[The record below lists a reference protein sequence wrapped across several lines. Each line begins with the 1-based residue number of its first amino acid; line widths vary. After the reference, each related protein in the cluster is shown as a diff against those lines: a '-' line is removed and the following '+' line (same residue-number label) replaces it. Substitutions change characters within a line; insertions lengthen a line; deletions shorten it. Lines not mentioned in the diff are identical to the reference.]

1 MRELVLD
8 TETTGLDPLNGDRL
22 VEIGCVELVNQV
34 ATGKTYH
41 QYINPER
48 DMPSGAFAVHGL
60 SEEFLQ
66 GHPIFSDVIDAFLE
80 FIGDDP
86 LIIHNAKFDLG
97 FINAELRN
105 LNRPSLPM
113 SQSIDTVAIARKRF
127 PGAPAS
133 LDALCRR
140 FDIDNSSR
148 TKHGAL
154 LDAELLAEVYLELC
168 GGRQPALSLVTPESV
183 ASVSDDMVAHR
194 KIDPEKVVHPP
205 RSHVASPD
213 EIKAH
218 EAFIAKLPDP
228 IWLRN
233 TRPVK

>member
-127 PGAPAS
+127 PGALA
-133 LDALCRR
+133 A
-140 FDIDNSSR
+140 
-148 TKHGAL
+148 AL
-154 LDAELLAEVYLELC
+154 LFSQRLTRISCPFCRA
-168 GGRQPALSLVTPESV
+168 
-183 ASVSDDMVAHR
+183 
-194 KIDPEKVVHPP
+194 PP
-205 RSHVASPD
+205 
-213 EIKAH
+213 
-218 EAFIAKLPDP
+218 
-228 IWLRN
+228 
-233 TRPVK
+233 TRTCPR